1 VLPAGIAAARDA
13 QVEPDIEAPSD
24 VAAARVLRAVLTEA
38 DEAGRAT
45 GGARAVV
52 VTEEVDQALRRA
64 EVGQQLDGWQ
74 TQAVEAAID
83 RAAEAALAPGGGGL
97 LQAVAVSKA
106 HGALDALTPSWARSL
121 DKAEG
126 RRVRNPFGR
135 FAGLRI
141 AKKTYDRGRAYRFK
155 KGYAKW
161 VPYLLAWDGTLRLVA
176 SEARIRRAFRPGFV
190 LDDGVVGEA
199 IERPGPRRFIFI
211 HPDRFAQVV
220 KAHRERPLAIAAF
233 LHGIAVHELS
243 HLDGRMG
250 LGHDESFI
258 AAREDLGAA
267 TAHLLPAIAVLV
279 SKLLRLPE
287 APSPDARRAA
297 KLVRQLDQART
308 AVKEQRARIAALERE
323 RERLRGAAPAP
334 RGGLDAERLLDAAA
348 AALRANPPAG
358 VDAEYVDAFLGRRR
372 GELVAV
378 VRGAFS
384 R

>member
-1 VLPAGIAAARDA
+1 M
-13 QVEPDIEAPSD
+13 
-24 VAAARVLRAVLTEA
+24 
-38 DEAGRAT
+38 
-45 GGARAVV
+45 
-52 VTEEVDQALRRA
+52 
-64 EVGQQLDGWQ
+64 
-74 TQAVEAAID
+74 
-83 RAAEAALAPGGGGL
+83 
-97 LQAVAVSKA
+97 
-106 HGALDALTPSWARSL
+106 
-121 DKAEG
+121 
-126 RRVRNPFGR
+126 
-135 FAGLRI
+135 
-141 AKKTYDRGRAYRFK
+141 
-155 KGYAKW
+155 
-161 VPYLLAWDGTLRLVA
+161 PYLLAWDGTLRLVA

-233 LHGIAVHELS
+233 LHGIAVHELT

-250 LGHDESFI
+250 LGHDESFV

-287 APSPDARRAA
+287 APSEDARRAA
-297 KLVRQLDQART
+297 KLERQLDQARRS
-308 AVKEQRARIAALERE
+308 VKEQRAKIAALERE
-323 RERLRGAAPAP
+323 RERLRGAAPFVA

-358 VDAEYVDAFLGRRR
+358 VDTEYVDAFLERRQR
-372 GELVAV
+372 ELVGV
-378 VRGAFS
+378 VRRAFA